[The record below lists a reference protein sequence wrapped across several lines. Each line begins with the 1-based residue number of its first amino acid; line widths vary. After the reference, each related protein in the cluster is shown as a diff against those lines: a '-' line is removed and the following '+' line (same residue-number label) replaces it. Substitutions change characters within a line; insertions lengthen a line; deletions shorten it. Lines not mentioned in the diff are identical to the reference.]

1 MGYLPRI
8 LLRFFTLRNTGP
20 NWRPRQNKNLKNIKP
35 KIKENYPAIIWGPI
49 WGRGPRRTPETVKR
63 RRANTSAEGRTS
75 TGTLPVAQAQ
85 LGFASLRLISK
96 VVGV

>member
-1 MGYLPRI
+1 MSLLQPKRQSPRI
-8 LLRFFTLRNTGP
+8 WISLH
-20 NWRPRQNKNLKNIKP
+20 NWRPRQNKNLKKIKP
-35 KIKENYPAIIWGPI
+35 KIKENYPAIV

-75 TGTLPVAQAQ
+75 SGTLPVAHAQ
-85 LGFASLRLISK
+85 LSFASLRLISK